1 VVKPGGKK
9 RYTGWDALLSVAPHA
24 TQLGRGL
31 GRRMTTN
38 GRFGRL
44 SGIGERH
51 VVSVPANACVRRAGP
66 RPLCL
71 ILEARDVLTLRRFD
85 SYHAV

>member
-1 VVKPGGKK
+1 VGKK
-9 RYTGWDALLSVAPHA
+9 GTTSYDALLVCGA

-38 GRFGRL
+38 G
-44 SGIGERH
+44 IGERH
-51 VVSVPANACVRRAGP
+51 VVSVPANACVQRAWP

-71 ILEARDVLTLRRFD
+71 IPEARDVLALRRFD
-85 SYHAV
+85 SYHTV